1 MFFHMSYYKRWENRF
16 DDLLLESYAIHFRK
30 RFYDKTVILISD
42 YFFFMTIRADGIIS
56 LMLCRFSDTE
66 SV

>member
-1 MFFHMSYYKRWENRF
+1 MLFIS
-16 DDLLLESYAIHFRK
+16 ESGFLI
-30 RFYDKTVILISD
+30 KTVILIFD
-42 YFFFMTIRADGIIS
+42 CFFFMAIRANGIIS

>member
-1 MFFHMSYYKRWENRF
+1 MFFHMSYYRRMKNRF
-16 DDLLLESYAIHFRK
+16 DDLLLKSYAIRFGK
-30 RFYDKTVILISD
+30 RFSDKTCLISD